1 MKCQYNKTKQ
11 SVVSAVRDFER
22 RTERANDTKR
32 TQLVGGHCNKGYQT
46 KRCIIVTNNEAFIR
60 GSAPMCLWS
69 IAIVI
74 IRIYLIAL
82 TCFSCR
88 MSNRFMSSGEVIES
102 RIGLTDGPE
111 YGGPGTF
118 VPSAF
123 RLVAVVG
130 TPRLPKDT
138 GVKAV
143 VVYNIS
149 KRERGRERK
158 MAAGKNDIKNG
169 EQQTVKMG
177 DASSRAAS
185 TQKNP
190 DVEPSTR

>member
-1 MKCQYNKTKQ
+1 M
-11 SVVSAVRDFER
+11 
-22 RTERANDTKR
+22 
-32 TQLVGGHCNKGYQT
+32 
-46 KRCIIVTNNEAFIR
+46 
-60 GSAPMCLWS
+60 
-69 IAIVI
+69 
-74 IRIYLIAL
+74 
-82 TCFSCR
+82 
-88 MSNRFMSSGEVIES
+88 
-102 RIGLTDGPE
+102 TDGPE

>member
-1 MKCQYNKTKQ
+1 M
-11 SVVSAVRDFER
+11 
-22 RTERANDTKR
+22 
-32 TQLVGGHCNKGYQT
+32 
-46 KRCIIVTNNEAFIR
+46 
-60 GSAPMCLWS
+60 
-69 IAIVI
+69 
-74 IRIYLIAL
+74 
-82 TCFSCR
+82 
-88 MSNRFMSSGEVIES
+88 
-102 RIGLTDGPE
+102 TDGPE

-149 KRERGRERK
+149 ERERERERDRERE